1 MYHPTTRV
9 LATLEMLQSR
19 QRVTGRELAERL
31 EVDERTA
38 RRYITMLQDLGIPI
52 EGIRGRHGAYVLRPG
67 YKLPPLML
75 TDDEALAIVLG
86 LVAGRRLGLT
96 GTAVDVEGA
105 LAKIERVL
113 PDALRARV
121 QALQGELVINV
132 MEDRWAPAP
141 GEMVVTMGLAA
152 RERRRVRMRYRAK
165 RGEETRR
172 EVDPY
177 GVVFH
182 GGGWYATGH
191 CHLRGDRRLFRLDR
205 VVEAELTDERF
216 ERPDGFDVLADV
228 LRSLA
233 TVPDT
238 WAVEARLLTT
248 MEVAVALVPADVAVL
263 EEHPDGVTLRCFA
276 RDLDWMARMLAR
288 LPVPFAVVSPPE
300 LRPAVQALAAR
311 LLASLAP

>member
-19 QRVTGRELAERL
+19 QRVTGRELAARL

-75 TDDEALAIVLG
+75 TDDEALAVVLG
-86 LVAGRRLGLT
+86 LLAGRRLGLT

-113 PDALRARV
+113 PEALRARV
-121 QALQGELVINV
+121 QALPGELIINV
-132 MEDRWAPAP
+132 EEDRWAPAP
-141 GEMVVTMGLAA
+141 GDIVVTMGLAA
-152 RERRRVRMRYRAK
+152 RERRSVRMRYRSG
-165 RGEETRR
+165 RGEETDRAI
-172 EVDPY
+172 DPY

-182 GGGWYATGH
+182 GGGWYLTGH

-205 VVEAELTDERF
+205 VVEAELTDDRF
-216 ERPDGFDVLADV
+216 ERPAGFDVLADV
-228 LRSLA
+228 LRALA
-233 TVPDT
+233 SVPDT
-238 WAVEARLLTT
+238 YAVEVRLATT
-248 MEVAVALVPADVAVL
+248 MDAAGDLVPADFAVL
-263 EEHPDGVTLRCFA
+263 EEHPDGVTLRCFT

-288 LPVPFAVVSPPE
+288 LPVAFTVVSPPE
-300 LRPAVQALAAR
+300 LRPAIQALAAR
-311 LLASLAP
+311 LAGSV

>member
-75 TDDEALAIVLG
+75 TDDEALAVVLG

-113 PDALRARV
+113 PEALRVRV
-121 QALQGELVINV
+121 QAIQEELILNL
-132 MEDRWAPAP
+132 MGDRWAPAP
-141 GEMVVTMGLAA
+141 GETVVTMGLAT
-152 RERRRVRMRYRAK
+152 RERRRVRMRYRSA
-165 RGEETRR
+165 RGEETDRS
-172 EVDPY
+172 VDPY

-191 CHLRGDRRLFRLDR
+191 CHLRDDRRLFRLDR
-205 VVEAELTDERF
+205 VVDAEMTDERF
-216 ERPDGFDVLADV
+216 ARPDGFDVLADV
-228 LRSLA
+228 LRALA
-233 TVPDT
+233 SVPDT
-238 WAVEARLLTT
+238 HAVEVRLATT
-248 MEVAVALVPADVAVL
+248 LEEASRVVPADAAVL
-263 EEHPDGVTLRCFA
+263 EAHPDGVTLRCYTG
-276 RDLDWMARMLAR
+276 DLDWMARFLAR
-288 LPVPFAVVSPPE
+288 LPVAFSVVAPPE
-300 LRPAVQALAAR
+300 LRIAVRALATR
-311 LLASLAP
+311 LAASA